1 MSAHSQGFFIK
12 SRMITAEFGRDGDS
26 SIYGYLRIRYSC

>member
-12 SRMITAEFGRDGDS
+12 SRMIAAEFGGDGDS